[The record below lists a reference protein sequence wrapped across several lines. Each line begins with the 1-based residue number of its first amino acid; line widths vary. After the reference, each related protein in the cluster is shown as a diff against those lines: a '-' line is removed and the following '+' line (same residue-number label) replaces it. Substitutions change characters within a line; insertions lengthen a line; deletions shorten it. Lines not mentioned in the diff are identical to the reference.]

1 MKTAALRK
9 YRKRLTDAQGSYF
22 GDWPVTPEQRAACWL
37 VLAET
42 VDALVALGPKGS
54 VEDAT
59 AVLRHCVERYNELD
73 EGFICTIERE
83 ELCDILYELG
93 DLCGLDAEE
102 DWVDEWRDW

>member
-1 MKTAALRK
+1 VKTASLRK
-9 YRKRLTDAQGSYF
+9 YRKRLTDEKHLYF
-22 GDWPVTPEQRAACWL
+22 SDWPITREQREACWQA
-37 VLAET
+37 LAEA
-42 VDALVALGPKGS
+42 VDALIALGPRGS

-59 AVLRHCVERYNELD
+59 GVLRRCVEQYNEID

-93 DLCGLDAEE
+93 DLCGLDSEE

>member
-9 YRKRLTDAQGSYF
+9 YRKRLTDEKDAYF
-22 GDWPVTPEQRAACWL
+22 TDWPITPEQREACWL
-37 VLAET
+37 ALAET

-59 AVLRHCVERYNELD
+59 EALRRCVERYNDLD

-83 ELCDILYELG
+83 ELCDILHELG
-93 DLCGLDAEE
+93 DLCGLDSAE
-102 DWVDEWRDW
+102 DWLDEWRDW